1 MRQLTFIRRGV
12 LEWRDLEPP
21 QLQDARD
28 ALVRPFAVARCDLDI
43 AFLLNSMKTRLRMGV
58 ALGVVDPRVLED
70 FGRDPF
76 AGPFAYGH
84 ECVAQVIQVGQGV
97 NRVAVGD
104 VVIVPFQISC
114 GQCMSCQRG
123 LTSHCDTE
131 RRSSAISAYGFSAHI
146 GGVWGGAMS
155 DTVRVPYADHM
166 LIKVPAGINPVSL
179 ASASDNIPDGWRGVG
194 PHLMAHPGARAL
206 ILGGQARSV
215 GLYAAGLAVAM
226 GAERVDYVDTNQQ
239 RLDIAERL
247 GARPIPRLAGRKA
260 FNRLLGLAHGGYPIV
275 FDADGRDNA
284 IDFAIRNLA
293 HGGVCTAAAYYFK
306 PGTKLPVWHMMVK
319 SLRFETGYAR
329 PSVHLPDILDLVA
342 RGRFDPGLITTRLAD
357 WDDAPVALLDPTTKV
372 VVHRAMLANLQATP
386 S

>member
-12 LEWRDLEPP
+12 LEWRDLVAP
-21 QLQDARD
+21 QLQAPDD
-28 ALVRPFAVARCDLDI
+28 ALVRPFAVARCDLDV
-43 AFLLNSMKTRLRMGV
+43 AFLSINMKARLRIGV
-58 ALGVVDPRVLED
+58 ALGQVDPRVLED

-84 ECVAQVIQVGQGV
+84 ECVAQVLKVGPGV
-97 NRVAVGD
+97 SRLAVGD
-104 VVIVPFQISC
+104 VVVVPFQISC
-114 GQCMSCQRG
+114 GKCLSCQRG

-155 DTVRVPYADHM
+155 DMVRVPYADHM
-166 LIKVPAGINPVSL
+166 LVKVPAGVSPVSL

-194 PHLMAHPGARAL
+194 PHLKAHPGARVL
-206 ILGGQARSV
+206 ILGGQAKSV

-226 GAERVDYVDTNQQ
+226 GAEQVDFVDTNQQ

-247 GARPIPRLAGRKA
+247 GARPTKRRSGSNA
-260 FNRLLGLAHGGYPIV
+260 FKNLLGLAPASYPIV

-284 IDFAIRNLA
+284 IDFAMRMLA
-293 HGGVCTAAAYYFK
+293 HGGICTAASYYFK

-329 PSVHLPDILDLVA
+329 PSAHLPDILALIA
-342 RGRFDPGLITTRLAD
+342 SGKFDPGLVTTLLAD
-357 WDDAPVALLDPTTKV
+357 WNDAPSALLDPSTKV
-372 VVHRAMLANLQATP
+372 VVHRATLAI
-386 S
+386 